1 MCCRCQNLLESEC
14 KNIMKSNHLPSK
26 FSYKRNPILEDAKPP
41 KLPVR
46 TIEEQVWDIAR
57 TAQKRFTVRD
67 VRRQAVAEITYDRVR
82 ACLDKWY
89 AAGYIARTVDA
100 DIYPPT
106 YLYEV
111 INDCGQQ
118 PPQVDNQGQL
128 KKQSTQDIVWRIVR
142 ILKNFN
148 ARQIIASANDG
159 ETKLNEKAVRY
170 YLFHLHDAGYI
181 TWLSADDNQTLA
193 QYTLTVDTGPKSPEI
208 KRGKKVYDGNLGL
221 IVYDPEVPL
230 PPTHQNEAEQSK
242 QKQMEKKR
250 AKQAKREA
258 RRHV

>member
-14 KNIMKSNHLPSK
+14 KNIMKSTNLPSK
-26 FSYKRNPILEDAKPP
+26 FSYKRNPILDAAKPP
-41 KLPVR
+41 KRPVR
-46 TIEEQVWDIAR
+46 SIEEQVWDIAR
-57 TAQKRFTVRD
+57 ATQERFTVRD

-82 ACLDKWY
+82 ACLDKWH
-89 AAGYIARTVDA
+89 AAGYIARIVDTN
-100 DIYPPT
+100 IYPPT

-118 PPQVDNQGQL
+118 PPQVDNHGQL
-128 KKQSTQDIVWRIVR
+128 KKQSTQDIVWRTVR
-142 ILKNFN
+142 ILKKFN

-181 TWLSADDNQTLA
+181 TWLNADDNQTLA
-193 QYTLTVDTGPKSPEI
+193 QYILTVNTGPKAPEI
-208 KRGKKVYDGNLGL
+208 KRGKKVYDGNLG
-221 IVYDPEVPL
+221 IVVYDPAIQL
-230 PPTHQNEAEQSK
+230 PPSHRQEEEVSK
-242 QKQMEKKR
+242 QKQAEKKR
-250 AKQAKREA
+250 SKQAKKE